1 MNENYEK
8 RSDVPK
14 EYTWA
19 VEDLYTSDEDWKKD
33 LENIKGMIPR
43 FEAFQG
49 KLG

>member
-19 VEDLYTSDEDWKKD
+19 FEDLYTSDEDGKKY
-33 LENIKGMIPR
+33 LENI
-43 FEAFQG
+43 
-49 KLG
+49 